1 MSKNKEEVFDGSP
14 VDEAPKSSPI
24 DELRKNGT
32 ITLTANS
39 RDELFEKFNELKASS
54 EGATLSTGCVGQ
66 KEDGTFALQVDINK

>member
-1 MSKNKEEVFDGSP
+1 MCKNNEEVVNGSH
-14 VDEAPKSSPI
+14 VDESPKSSPI
-24 DELRKNGT
+24 DELKKNGT

-39 RDELFEKFNELKASS
+39 RDELFAKFGEIKASS